1 MPDAH
6 PLRTLGEKW
15 LHSRERPRP
24 SSRALAQ
31 MHALVVGWSEN
42 ARVPLIVRR
51 TDGRR
56 GQALTHES
64 MRKLVLVDNSP
75 ANWVYA
81 CALKHELPDLMQG
94 LRGGTLPVAFF
105 LPKPEALKARYPNP
119 LPKAYPK
126 SLNPQWEVCHI
137 DDVAGRM
144 FRGNILQTP
153 IEDLKERMI
162 LLMSPANMFLVHGHA
177 GRGNPLGETSRCGD
191 HSEFVAAFR
200 NARRKKLLEWAE
212 LL

>member
-1 MPDAH
+1 MLTLSAPWEKSGFIVASGQDRLRVRW
-6 PLRTLGEKW
+6 PRCTLSLSVGLRTLGYLSSYAGQMGDADKR
-15 LHSRERPRP
+15 LH
-24 SSRALAQ
+24 
-31 MHALVVGWSEN
+31 MKVGASWCLWII
-42 ARVPLIVRR
+42 RQL
-51 TDGRR
+51 
-56 GQALTHES
+56 
-64 MRKLVLVDNSP
+64 
-75 ANWVYA
+75 NWVYA

-177 GRGNPLGETSRCGD
+177 GRGNPLG
-191 HSEFVAAFR
+191 
-200 NARRKKLLEWAE
+200 
-212 LL
+212 